1 MISLMKK
8 IAGFIGGSLSSL
20 ALTAPVFATE
30 TQSVL
35 QCPSSGP
42 FQGLCSKVLSQVV
55 AGFINL
61 IFVVAILIALIWL
74 IYGGVKW
81 MVSGGD
87 KSAVEEARNHVIS
100 ALIGL
105 VIVFVAFFIINFL
118 AQFLTGQGLQ
128 NLTVP
133 RL

>member
-1 MISLMKK
+1 MRK
-8 IAGFIGGSLSSL
+8 IVGFIGGSLSSL
-20 ALTAPVFATE
+20 AFAAPVFAEQTVF
-30 TQSVL
+30 S
-35 QCPSSGP
+35 CPGSGP
-42 FQGLCSKVLSQVV
+42 FQGLCTKEIGAVV
-55 AGFINL
+55 SGFINL
-61 IFVVAILIALIWL
+61 VFVVAILLALVWL

-118 AQFLTGQGLQ
+118 AQFLTGSSLQ
-128 NLTVP
+128 NL
-133 RL
+133 RLPQL

>member
-1 MISLMKK
+1 MRK

-20 ALTAPVFATE
+20 ALAAPVFATE
-30 TQSVL
+30 QGVFA
-35 QCPSSGP
+35 CPAAGP
-42 FQGLCSKVLSQVV
+42 FRQLCAKEIGAVV
-55 AGFINL
+55 SGFINL
-61 IFVVAILIALIWL
+61 VFVVAILLALIWL

-87 KSAVEEARNHVIS
+87 KSAVEEARNHVVS

-118 AQFLTGQGLQ
+118 AQFLTGSNLQ
-128 NLTVP
+128 NLKVP
-133 RL
+133 QL